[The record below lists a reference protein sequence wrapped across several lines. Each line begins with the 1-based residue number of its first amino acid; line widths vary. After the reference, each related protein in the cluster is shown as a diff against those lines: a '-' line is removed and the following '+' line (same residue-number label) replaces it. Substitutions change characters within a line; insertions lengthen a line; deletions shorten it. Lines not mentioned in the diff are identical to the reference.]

1 MTMRQTPDTMTFIK
15 PFATHLRATLQTT
28 LLMILL
34 LASHTQAQELIANVD
49 RETIGL
55 NDTLTLTVRQT
66 GRTLTGGPDFD
77 GLRRDFDILSNQRS
91 HQMRIVNG
99 DMEGWTEWR
108 LMLAPKRA
116 GTLNIPAFEF
126 GGSQSEPITVTV
138 QERQQQP
145 DSGGR
150 DIFVETEVNK
160 ERIHVQEQVLFTVR
174 LYSRVN
180 LDGAEIQP
188 LELKD
193 AVIKP
198 VNEENYITQIDG
210 RQHIVLETTF
220 ALFPQRSGTLD
231 IPSLVYELA
240 VSRGQRDF
248 WGRSSRQ
255 RVRTDALS
263 VTVDPTPDQYSG
275 DTWLPARNLQLSEHW
290 GTDPDSLR
298 QGEPVTRRITIQADG
313 LTAAQLPALTLEET
327 PGLTLY
333 PDRPQTEEQVNAGG
347 VQSTSTLTLAMVPN
361 QSGRLEIPAVTL
373 TWWDT
378 EADQMRTAEL
388 PASTVNVTAIPG
400 AAPASEVTPSRERE
414 NGEDATAPRPA
425 ASGSASLVTVILGIA
440 TALLSALSLWL
451 AFLVWRLKTDLA
463 AREAQSRG
471 ERDRARAA
479 RGRAWQGVKRAAKA
493 DDLHALRRALL
504 DWGAALWPDVPPR
517 GLTDLA
523 ERLDDDVARAR
534 LQELDA
540 ILFKGESDSPF
551 DTAALLQALNQS
563 RAGQRSGRTDTGGLK
578 PLYPRS

>member
-1 MTMRQTPDTMTFIK
+1 MTFMN
-15 PFATHLRATLQTT
+15 HLAILLKAT
-28 LLMILL
+28 LLMTLL
-34 LASHTQAQELIANVD
+34 LASQARAQELIANID
-49 RETIGL
+49 RQTIGL
-55 NDTLTLTVRQT
+55 NDTLTLTVRQD
-66 GRTLTGGPDFD
+66 GRTLTGGPNFD

-126 GGSQSEPITVTV
+126 EGNRSEPLTVTV

-145 DSGGR
+145 DSGGQ
-150 DIFVETEVNK
+150 DIFVETELNK

-188 LELKD
+188 LELND

-198 VNEENYITQIDG
+198 VNEENYISQIDG

-220 ALFPQRSGTLD
+220 ALFPQRSGTLE
-231 IPSLVYELA
+231 IPSLVYDLA

-255 RVRTDALS
+255 RVRTEALS
-263 VTVDPTPDQYSG
+263 VEVDPTPDSYSG
-275 DTWLPARNLQLSEHW
+275 DTWLPAKNLQLSEHW
-290 GTDPDSLR
+290 GTDPGSLR
-298 QGEPVTRRITIQADG
+298 QGEPVTRRITLQAEG
-313 LTAAQLPALTLEET
+313 LTAAQLPNLTLEET
-327 PGLTLY
+327 PGITLY
-333 PDRPQTEEQVNAGG
+333 PDRPQSEEQVNVGG

-361 QSGRLEIPAVTL
+361 RSGRLEIPAVTL
-373 TWWDT
+373 QWWDT

-388 PASTVNVTAIPG
+388 PASTMNVTAVPG
-400 AAPASEVTPSRERE
+400 AAPAAEDSSRRPEDRE
-414 NGEDATAPRPA
+414 STSGPA
-425 ASGSASLVTVILGIA
+425 APLAERSTPLVTWLLGIA
-440 TALLSALSLWL
+440 ALMLLALSLWL
-451 AFLVWRLKTDLA
+451 AFTVWRLKADLA
-463 AREAQSRG
+463 ERDERTRG
-471 ERDRARAA
+471 ERDRTRAA
-479 RGRAWQGVKRAAKA
+479 RGRAWQTVKRAAKSE
-493 DDLHALRRALL
+493 DLHALRRALL
-504 DWGAALWPDVPPR
+504 DWGAAVWPQLPPR

-540 ILFKGESDSPF
+540 VLFKGEPTAQI
-551 DTAALLQALNQS
+551 DTAALVQALNQS
-563 RAGQRSGRTDTGGLK
+563 RAGQRPGRTDDGGLK
-578 PLYPRS
+578 PLYRNP